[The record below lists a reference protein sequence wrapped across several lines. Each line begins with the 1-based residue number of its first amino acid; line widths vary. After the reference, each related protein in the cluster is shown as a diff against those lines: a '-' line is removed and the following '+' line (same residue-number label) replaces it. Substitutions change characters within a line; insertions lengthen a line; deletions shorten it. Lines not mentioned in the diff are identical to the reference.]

1 MMLPEWAPQWGVM
14 ITWPHQ
20 VTDWHYMLDDAEQT
34 YCAMA
39 HAILADENLL
49 IICRDV
55 AHENH
60 IRQRLNQQNN
70 AGSKDNE
77 RLHFQRMSY
86 NDTWV
91 RDYGPVAVQGKLL
104 DFTFNGWGNKFD
116 SKLDNAVNRRMTWA
130 WQLQREKLILEGG
143 GIETDGKGCL
153 LTTRTCLENPNRSHK
168 NQPRPSDLL
177 EKALS
182 RSLGFTDYVWLT
194 HGHLEG
200 DDTDAHIDTLAR
212 FINATTVT
220 YVQCSNAN
228 DSHYSSLN
236 AMEKELEAAAQTR
249 GWTLAPLP
257 MTPPIYDED
266 DERLPATYANFLITN
281 HSILVPVYGVE
292 TDQAA
297 LDVITQHAG
306 ERRVVPINCR
316 SLIRQHG
323 SLHCA
328 TMQLPAGCRIEQP

>member
-14 ITWPHQ
+14 ITWPHA
-20 VTDWHYMLDDAEQT
+20 VTDWRDMLPEVEQT

-55 AHENH
+55 AHEQH
-60 IRQRLNQQNN
+60 IRALLARNQQAENTGN
-70 AGSKDNE
+70 P
-77 RLHFQRMSY
+77 RLHFHRMSY

-91 RDYGPVAVQGKLL
+91 RDYGPIAVDGKLL
-104 DFTFNGWGNKFD
+104 DFTFNGWGNKFA

-143 GIETDGKGCL
+143 GLETDGKGCL

-168 NQPRPSDLL
+168 NQPRPSGLL
-177 EKALS
+177 EKSLS

-212 FINATTVT
+212 FLNENTVT
-220 YVQCSNAN
+220 YVQCTDVD
-228 DSHYSSLN
+228 DSHHASLS
-236 AMEKELEAAAQTR
+236 AMEQELQAAAKPR
-249 GWTLAPLP
+249 NWTLVPLP
-257 MTPPIYDED
+257 MTPAIHDED
-266 DERLPATYANFLITN
+266 GERLPATYANFLITN
-281 HSILVPVYGVE
+281 HSILVPTYGVS
-292 TDQAA
+292 TDQSA
-297 LDVITQHAG
+297 LSIISQHAG
-306 ERRVVPINCR
+306 QRRVVGIDCQ

-328 TMQLPAGCRIEQP
+328 TMQLPEGCRVVQ